1 MQRASWRFQRDRRER
16 SRGHGSRRPNTS
28 QRCEVDSQFCELDL
42 RALAEAAHR
51 SNVTTPSW
59 DDLRYLEALA
69 RSGDVAAA
77 ARELEVSASTVYRRI
92 AALEAS
98 TGTRCLARSTG
109 TTELTEAGRA
119 FADAGRRMREALE
132 RTAGDV
138 RRRDES
144 LAGTVSLT
152 TVEGMAPL
160 LAEPLRALRATH
172 PEIRVDLV
180 LSDRGPSVRRR
191 EVDVAISIVKRPPAE
206 CWGRRLFRFD
216 YAVFG
221 TAAALAAEPSWVV
234 LGEANASTPE
244 AKWERQHATTIAVA
258 TVNRGAFLALVR
270 GGVGLG
276 LLPRP
281 LAKLYPELVED
292 TTRREGLRALDRVA
306 WVLTHE
312 AHRKSPRI
320 AAVTSAVVEH
330 FRIAP

>member
-1 MQRASWRFQRDRRER
+1 M
-16 SRGHGSRRPNTS
+16 
-28 QRCEVDSQFCELDL
+28 
-42 RALAEAAHR
+42 
-51 SNVTTPSW
+51 TTPSW
-59 DDLRYLEALA
+59 DDLRYLEAIA
-69 RSGDVAAA
+69 RSGDVATV
-77 ARELEVSASTVYRRI
+77 ARELEVSVSTVYRRV

-98 TGTRCLARSTG
+98 TGTRCLVRSTG
-109 TTELTEAGRA
+109 ATELTEAGRA

-160 LAEPLRALRATH
+160 LVEPLRALRATH
-172 PEIRVDLV
+172 PALRVDLL

-221 TAAALAAEPSWVV
+221 TEAALAAAPSWVV

-258 TVNRGAFLALVR
+258 TVHRGAFLALVR

-281 LAKLYPELVED
+281 LAALYPELVED

-320 AAVTSAVVEH
+320 AAVTAAL
-330 FRIAP
+330 IAHVRDASRAHAPTASRLGRDSRRERA

>member
-1 MQRASWRFQRDRRER
+1 M
-16 SRGHGSRRPNTS
+16 
-28 QRCEVDSQFCELDL
+28 

-221 TAAALAAEPSWVV
+221 TEAALAAEPSWVV

-244 AKWERQHATTIAVA
+244 AKWERQHATAIAVA

-281 LAKLYPELVED
+281 LAALYPELVED

-320 AAVTSAVVEH
+320 AAVTSVVVEH
-330 FRIAP
+330 FRIAS